1 MDKMTWSHNIKRFLF
16 FLVFFQ
22 TSTRTYW
29 NSKNTLPKGK
39 KLRTVE
45 RRGFRNKTILQGKKC
60 LKFDSKDERKNEKN
74 EKIKNQFC
82 FFIQNQIS
90 LMWMIHSFTLTKG
103 IPFYRLNF
111 TLFWKAYLPKP
122 FLRSDKFWI
131 KEGKLFLRKLYLP
144 DQAMI
149 KSLYQYLLIWILERK
164 IESWK
169 RLTHCKTEKL
179 YNTIIF

>member
-1 MDKMTWSHNIKRFLF
+1 MSEIRLQRW
-16 FLVFFQ
+16 
-22 TSTRTYW
+22 
-29 NSKNTLPKGK
+29 K
-39 KLRTVE
+39 KE
-45 RRGFRNKTILQGKKC
+45 QK
-60 LKFDSKDERKNEKN
+60 KN

-90 LMWMIHSFTLTKG
+90 SLMWMIHSFTLTNG

-169 RLTHCKTEKL
+169 RLTHCKNVKMLNCKTVQ
-179 YNTIIF
+179 YNHSILIVPFR